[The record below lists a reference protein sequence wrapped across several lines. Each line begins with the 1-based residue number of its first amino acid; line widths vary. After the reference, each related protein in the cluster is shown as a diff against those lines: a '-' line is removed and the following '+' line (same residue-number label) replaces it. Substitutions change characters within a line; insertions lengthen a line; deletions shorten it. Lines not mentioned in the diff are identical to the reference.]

1 MHELCSETNKN
12 YISIKTFPQGTTFS
26 CENRLKH
33 LSKTFVLWSSV
44 FSFATFFRSLL
55 VLSLSFLHSSL
66 AVCQVFFL
74 NIQRNYI

>member
-33 LSKTFVLWSSV
+33 LSKTFVV
-44 FSFATFFRSLL
+44 
-55 VLSLSFLHSSL
+55 
-66 AVCQVFFL
+66 
-74 NIQRNYI
+74 